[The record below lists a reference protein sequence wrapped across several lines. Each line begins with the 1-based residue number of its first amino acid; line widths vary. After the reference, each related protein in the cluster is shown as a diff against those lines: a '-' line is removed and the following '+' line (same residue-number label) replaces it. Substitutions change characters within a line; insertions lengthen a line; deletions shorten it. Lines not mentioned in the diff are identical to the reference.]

1 MPRAR
6 VGRSS
11 RRTRRRCG
19 RWGGQ
24 EAVGRD
30 DLAQRGCSL
39 GPKSRRAS
47 GASRVISAG
56 TMVMLSGTRAG
67 GLSSRQD
74 VMTRWR
80 LLALATLVLALGFV
94 GYVRLRAV
102 QADRIVEVLGLQ
114 PGMSVADVGAGRGD
128 WSVELARVVGPEGR
142 VFATEIDEGR
152 LDDIERASRRA
163 GLDNIRVIKAETRD
177 TGLPEAC
184 LRRHPGAAR
193 LPPPDGTRRHARV
206 VACRAASRGL
216 DGDRRFRTMGL
227 VGECRRRAARPA
239 RSWHAHGA
247 AAGRGPRWRLRDCPR
262 RIRLVRRDYLVLARR
277 PPD

>member
-1 MPRAR
+1 
-6 VGRSS
+6 
-11 RRTRRRCG
+11 
-19 RWGGQ
+19 
-24 EAVGRD
+24 
-30 DLAQRGCSL
+30 
-39 GPKSRRAS
+39 
-47 GASRVISAG
+47 
-56 TMVMLSGTRAG
+56 
-67 GLSSRQD
+67 
-74 VMTRWR
+74 MTRWR

-184 LRRHPGAAR
+184 CDAILLRHVYHHLTEPDATLASLRAALRRGGLMAIVDFEPWGWSASAGDVPPG
-193 LPPPDGTRRHARV
+193 RRGHGMPMELLQDEV
-206 VACRAASRGL
+206 RG
-216 DGDRRFRTMGL
+216 GGFEIVRTESGWS
-227 VGECRRRAARPA
+227 G
-239 RSWHAHGA
+239 
-247 AAGRGPRWRLRDCPR
+247 
-262 RIRLVRRDYLVLARR
+262 RDYLVLARR